1 MIYHT
6 TVQLESLNRY
16 ITCITL
22 SFCQQNDNVMSC
34 ITATIPKRKLNPMP
48 KKQSKDF
55 LERLI
60 NHTMRHGRKS
70 AAIKLLAKSLSL
82 FGQQVIRQGGIS
94 HRAHLRR
101 VGERPHLSATL
112 ENWVVANQQFPF
124 AFDVNINQPYT
135 VKTLAYTKKENK
147 DIAREGR
154 PTHTFSLVNSSP
166 LAVGDCGSR
175 EATSS
180 FCKQNE
186 KAMCGLVEMTSCNT
200 TTLCSYL
207 SSSSLTRVTSLTSC
221 NQPPFARK
229 KTSLMK
235 VQQVLKVEN
244 KLLDKTRATGENQ
257 RRSIKEFVKNAISH
271 IKPSLETRK
280 KKIAGITRHIPS
292 VVSPSRGEGLAI
304 RWLLAAARERHRKG
318 GKGIAKCLSDELLDA
333 YFKRGE
339 ARQKRDSL
347 HKLAESNRSYIR
359 YRWW

>member
-1 MIYHT
+1 M
-6 TVQLESLNRY
+6 
-16 ITCITL
+16 
-22 SFCQQNDNVMSC
+22 
-34 ITATIPKRKLNPMP
+34 PKRP
-48 KKQSKDF
+48 SKDF

-60 NHTMRHGRKS
+60 NHTMRHGKKS

-94 HRAHLRR
+94 HYAHLRR
-101 VGERPHLSATL
+101 AGERPHLSATL
-112 ENWVVANQQFPF
+112 ENSVVANQQFPF
-124 AFDVNINQPYT
+124 AFDVNINQRYT
-135 VKTLAYTKKENK
+135 VKTLAYRNKENK

-154 PTHTFSLVNSSP
+154 PTHTFSLANSAP
-166 LAVGDCGSR
+166 PAVGDCGSR
-175 EATSS
+175 EADLITSS

-186 KAMCGLVEMTSCNT
+186 LLNVKRELIEKAMCGLVETTSSC
-200 TTLCSYL
+200 L
-207 SSSSLTRVTSLTSC
+207 SSSSLTSLTSC
-221 NQPPFARK
+221 NQSPFART

-235 VQQVLKVEN
+235 VQHVLRGEN
-244 KLLDKTRATGENQ
+244 KLLDKTRATDENR
-257 RRSIKEFVKNAISH
+257 RRSIKGFVKDAISH

-280 KKIAGITRHIPS
+280 KKIAGITRHVPS

>member
-1 MIYHT
+1 
-6 TVQLESLNRY
+6 
-16 ITCITL
+16 
-22 SFCQQNDNVMSC
+22 
-34 ITATIPKRKLNPMP
+34 MP
-48 KKQSKDF
+48 KKHTKDF

-94 HRAHLRR
+94 PRAHLRR

-112 ENWVVANQQFPF
+112 ENSVVANQQFPF
-124 AFDVNINQPYT
+124 AFNVHINPPYT
-135 VKTLAYTKKENK
+135 VKTLAYTNKENKENK

-154 PTHTFSLVNSSP
+154 PTHTLSLVNSS
-166 LAVGDCGSR
+166 GDYGSK
-175 EATSS
+175 EAGVVTSS
-180 FCKQNE
+180 FQNE
-186 KAMCGLVEMTSCNT
+186 KAMCGLVEMTSSC
-200 TTLCSYL
+200 L
-207 SSSSLTRVTSLTSC
+207 SSSTLTRVTSLTSLTSS
-221 NQPPFARK
+221 NQLPLART

-235 VQQVLKVEN
+235 VQHVLRSDN
-244 KLLDKTRATGENQ
+244 KLLDKTRATGENR
-257 RRSIKEFVKNAISH
+257 RRSIKGFVKDAISH

-280 KKIAGITRHIPS
+280 KKIAGITRHVPS

-318 GKGIAKCLSDELLDA
+318 GKGIAKCLSDQLLDA

>member
-1 MIYHT
+1 
-6 TVQLESLNRY
+6 
-16 ITCITL
+16 
-22 SFCQQNDNVMSC
+22 
-34 ITATIPKRKLNPMP
+34 MP
-48 KKQSKDF
+48 KKHTKDF

-94 HRAHLRR
+94 PRAHLRR

-112 ENWVVANQQFPF
+112 ENSVVANEQFPF
-124 AFDVNINQPYT
+124 AFHVNINPPYT
-135 VKTLAYTKKENK
+135 VKTLAYTNKENK

-154 PTHTFSLVNSSP
+154 PTHTFSLINSS
-166 LAVGDCGSR
+166 GDCGSK
-175 EATSS
+175 EAGLVTSS
-180 FCKQNE
+180 FCQQNE

-221 NQPPFARK
+221 NQPPFART

-244 KLLDKTRATGENQ
+244 KLLDKTRTTGENQ

-280 KKIAGITRHIPS
+280 KKIAGITRHVPS

-339 ARQKRDSL
+339 AKQKRDSL